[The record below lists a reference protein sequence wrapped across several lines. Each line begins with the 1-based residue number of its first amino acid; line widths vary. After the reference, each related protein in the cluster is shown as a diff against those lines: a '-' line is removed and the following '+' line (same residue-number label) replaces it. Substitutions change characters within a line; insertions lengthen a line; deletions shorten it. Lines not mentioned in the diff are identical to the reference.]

1 MSVRRQAKKI
11 LGDFPPTGEISRL
24 LFQRKHIGYYS
35 MSTLEKH
42 ADEFAKIVQAA
53 NRLGQHGKKIFLF
66 GAQYYWIE
74 YCTVL
79 GLALAAMGH
88 RITVGYVPYPKV
100 FQRPTRFDIRRY
112 NLYTRNVLNRLRP
125 WLDSVSLLNQG
136 GEDALPKEL
145 ERSVDVVS
153 AYDTKYL
160 LQVEDVDT
168 QSSLYN
174 IRWER
179 NNLAVRASYSWL
191 KNDRPDLLLVPNS
204 SVLEYGMAYRA
215 ARFLN
220 IPAVTFEFSENR
232 EEIWL
237 AQNDD
242 IMRQNT
248 DLLWKACGNIP
259 LTEKQRTRIDE
270 METARMGARTFG
282 KSDRLWQD
290 VPRSGG
296 EQARQALSLDDSPIV
311 MLATNVLGDS
321 LTLGRD
327 LFSTSMADWILRTIR
342 FFADHIQAQL
352 VIRVHPGER
361 FMTGPSM
368 VDIVKKAFPQLPEN
382 VRLVGPMDKVNT
394 YDLMELVSLGLVYT
408 TTTGLEMVMNRIPVV
423 VAGETHYR
431 GRGFTLD
438 PASWEEY
445 FALLEKIP
453 GESIPFRLT
462 DEQVELAWRYAYHYF
477 FTYPLPFP
485 WHLVG
490 FSKDI
495 ERWPMDRVLGPEG
508 QAEFGQTFRYLAGEP
523 IDWKAV
529 KESRSSME
537 PL

>member
-1 MSVRRQAKKI
+1 MSVKRQVKKI
-11 LGDFPPTGEISRL
+11 LGDVLPADGISRL
-24 LFQRKHIGYYS
+24 LFQRKQIGYYA
-35 MSTLEKH
+35 MPALEKH
-42 ADEFAKIVQAA
+42 ADGFVKVIQAA
-53 NRLGQHGKKIFLF
+53 HRPDQPGKKIFLF

-79 GLALAAMGH
+79 GLALSAMGH
-88 RITVGYVPYPKV
+88 RITVGYLPYPKV
-100 FQRPTRFDIRRY
+100 FVRPTRSDIRRY
-112 NLYTRNVLNRLRP
+112 NRYTRNVLQRLHP
-125 WLDSVSLLNQG
+125 WLDSVSLIERGN
-136 GEDALPKEL
+136 EDALPKEL
-145 ERSVDVVS
+145 ELSVDVVS
-153 AYDTKYL
+153 AYDIKYL
-160 LQVEDVDT
+160 LQDEEVDT
-168 QSSLYN
+168 QSPLYM

-179 NNLAVRASYSWL
+179 NNLAVRAAYSWL
-191 KNDRPDLLLVPNS
+191 KKDRPDLLLVPNS
-204 SVLEYGMAYRA
+204 SVLEYGMAYRV

-248 DLLWKACGNIP
+248 DLLWQACCDIS
-259 LTEKQRTRIDE
+259 LTEKQRARIDE

-296 EQARQALSLDDSPIV
+296 AQVRQDLNLDDRPIV
-311 MLATNVLGDS
+311 LLATNVLGDS

-327 LFSTSMADWILRTIR
+327 LFSTNMADWILRTIR
-342 FFADHIQAQL
+342 FFADHSQVQL

-361 FMTGPSM
+361 LMTGPSM
-368 VDIVKKAFPQLPEN
+368 VDIVKKAYPQLPEN
-382 VRLVGPMDKVNT
+382 VRLVGPLDKVNT
-394 YDLMELVSLGLVYT
+394 YDLMELISLGVVYT

-423 VAGETHYR
+423 VAGDTHYR

-438 PASWEEY
+438 PGSWEEY
-445 FALLEKIP
+445 FTLLERIP
-453 GESIPFRLT
+453 GEASPFRLT
-462 DEQVELAWRYAYHYF
+462 DEQVELAWRYAYHFF

-495 ERWPMDRVLGPEG
+495 EQWPLDRVLGPQG
-508 QAEFGQTFRYLAGEP
+508 QAEFGKTFRYLAGER
-523 IDWKAV
+523 IDWK
-529 KESRSSME
+529 EIIGLRS
-537 PL
+537 